1 MEGKNEMALIDEL
14 KNALREDKLEVKESR
29 LSLMD
34 VAVLQMMNQLSI
46 ERTRDFLCHYNR
58 MRPKV
63 DLAERRKLILQN
75 TSIEQDLDTLGRD
88 SEEAKA
94 FEVFLAYNLDV
105 SQAPALRVLISQI
118 IHPILER
125 LRLLTEALANTGIK
139 ES

>member
-1 MEGKNEMALIDEL
+1 M
-14 KNALREDKLEVKESR
+14 
-29 LSLMD
+29 MD
-34 VAVLQMMNQLSI
+34 VVVLQMMNQLSI
-46 ERTRDFLCHYNR
+46 EGTRDFICHYNR
-58 MRPKV
+58 TRPKV

-94 FEVFLAYNLDV
+94 FEDLLAYNLDV

-139 ES
+139 ESEDGN